1 MRRRDFIAMLAASAS
16 AWPLLATAQVPPMP
30 VIGILGSDT
39 TDPKLLAKFGQ
50 GLEEWG
56 YFEGRNVAFE
66 YRWAREQN
74 QSLSVLAAELAR
86 HKVALI
92 VTAGGLPVA
101 KAAREAT
108 ATIPI
113 LFTTLLDPVENGFLT
128 SFNHPGGNVTG
139 LSFLNAELSL
149 SKRLELLRQL
159 VPRAAKIGY
168 LFNNDDTGLGPKD
181 RAQIE
186 TFELAANKLG
196 LLVEDARN
204 EGEIEAAFATMA
216 GQQIDALL
224 VGSDPFFSHRRALIV
239 ALAARYA
246 LPAGY
251 PRREF
256 AEAGGLMSYG
266 PSATE
271 AWRQLG
277 QYAGRILDGA
287 RPEELP
293 VRLHDQY
300 ELVINMQTAKALGLA
315 VPPLLHGLA
324 DDAIE

>member
-1 MRRRDFIAMLAASAS
+1 MKRRDFIAILAGSATG
-16 AWPLLATAQVPPMP
+16 WPLVATSQVPPMP
-30 VIGILGSDT
+30 VIGFLGRDA
-39 TDPKLLAKFGQ
+39 TDPKLLAKFQ
-50 GLEEWG
+50 EGLGEWG

-66 YRWAREQN
+66 YRWARKEN
-74 QSLSVLAAELAR
+74 QELSVLAAELVR
-86 HKVALI
+86 RKVALI
-92 VTAGGLPVA
+92 ATAGGLPVA

-108 ATIPI
+108 ETIPI
-113 LFTTLLDPVENGFLT
+113 LFTTLLDPIGDGFLT

-159 VPRAAKIGY
+159 VPRATKVGY
-168 LFNNDDTGLGPKD
+168 LFNNDDAGLGAEEKTQID
-181 RAQIE
+181 SFEQRANQ
-186 TFELAANKLG
+186 LG
-196 LLVEDARN
+196 LLVEVARSR
-204 EGEIEAAFATMA
+204 GDIETAFAAMSE
-216 GQQIDALL
+216 QQVDALL
-224 VGSDPFFSHRRALIV
+224 VGADPFFGHERALIA

-246 LPAGY
+246 LPAGF

-266 PSATE
+266 PSATD

-287 RPEELP
+287 RPQELP

-300 ELVINMQTAKALGLA
+300 ELVINMKTAKALGLT

-324 DDAIE
+324 DVVIE